1 MDTKEEQ
8 KEKNEEKKHEK
19 VFKIFVNTREK
30 EVTTDTLTFEDVVK
44 LAFGTVPTGDDI
56 LITVLF
62 HHADQHPADG
72 TLLPGQIVKIKNNT
86 SFDVTQ
92 TNRS

>member
-1 MDTKEEQ
+1 MDTIEEHKERH
-8 KEKNEEKKHEK
+8 EEKEHEK
-19 VFKIFVNTREK
+19 VYKIFVNTREK
-30 EVTTDTLTFEDVVK
+30 EVRVNTLTFEEVVR
-44 LAFGTVPTGDDI
+44 LAFGSVPSGDGV

-62 HHADQHPADG
+62 HHADQHPSEG

>member
-1 MDTKEEQ
+1 MEHKEEH
-8 KEKNEEKKHEK
+8 KEEHEEKKHEK
-19 VFKIFVNTREK
+19 VYKIFVNTREK
-30 EVTTDTLTFEDVVK
+30 EVTKDTLTFEEVVM
-44 LAFGTVPTGDDI
+44 LAFGTVPSGDGI

-62 HHADQHPADG
+62 HHADQHPDDG
-72 TLLPGQIVKIKNNT
+72 TLQPGQSVKIKNHT

>member
-1 MDTKEEQ
+1 MDTK
-8 KEKNEEKKHEK
+8 KNTKTRNTKMY
-19 VFKIFVNTREK
+19 KIFVNTREK

-44 LAFGTVPTGDDI
+44 LAFGTVPTGDGV
-56 LITVLF
+56 LITVLY
-62 HHADQHPADG
+62 HHADQHPAEG
-72 TLLPGQIVKIKNNT
+72 TLLPGQTVKIKNNT

>member
-1 MDTKEEQ
+1 METKQE
-8 KEKNEEKKHEK
+8 KEHQK

-30 EVTTDTLTFEDVVK
+30 EVITDTLTFEEVVK
-44 LAFGTVPTGDDI
+44 LAFGTVPTGDGI

-72 TLLPGQIVKIKNNT
+72 TLLPKQTVKIKNNT

>member
-1 MDTKEEQ
+1 MENQ
-8 KEKNEEKKHEK
+8 EKKHEK
-19 VFKIFVNTREK
+19 VYKIFVNTREK
-30 EVTTDTLTFEDVVK
+30 DVTTDTLTFEDVVK
-44 LAFGTVPTGDDI
+44 LAFGTVPTGDGI

-72 TLLPGQIVKIKNNT
+72 SLLPGQTVKIKNNT